1 MPDPPLLGRGAA
13 GWEFSRFLPKKEFSV
28 VIDFFM
34 NNIGTIAVGLGL
46 LAVIAR
52 IVIGMRKEK
61 KAGKSCCGGNCSC
74 CPGSCTCHKE
84 KE

>member
-1 MPDPPLLGRGAA
+1 M
-13 GWEFSRFLPKKEFSV
+13 
-28 VIDFFM
+28 IDFLT
-34 NNIGTIAVGLGL
+34 NNIGTIAVGSGL
-46 LAVIAR
+46 LAVIAW

-61 KAGKSCCGGNCSC
+61 KAGKSCCGGSCSC